1 MNNTDT
7 SFPAL
12 LSGCPGSRVLLLLP
26 VLNKVASLVSCAC
39 LSWFLSV
46 FPGGFGIRKHRRL
59 VVSMMQTHHSSLG
72 GSTKSWLARRRVWRV
87 YAPGIPVASGMDLL
101 YLFAVSAPSC
111 LPLQGVPMHSP
122 RVFYKRFSL
131 SSVDALCPKSQ

>member
-59 VVSMMQTHHSSLG
+59 VVSMMQTHH
-72 GSTKSWLARRRVWRV
+72 RRFLRRQHEVM
-87 YAPGIPVASGMDLL
+87 ACQEEGVACLCPWHPCGLWDGL
-101 YLFAVSAPSC
+101 AVSLCSVCSFLPS
-111 LPLQGVPMHSP
+111 PAGGAH
-122 RVFYKRFSL
+122 
-131 SSVDALCPKSQ
+131 A